1 MPEGRLSGSW
11 AFRRKSGRNGGN
23 ESNKTSETLDDR
35 ETPALPRR
43 MQNDKLTG
51 GLVRVWSLKNSG
63 VEGMVWGLG
72 AQEPLREEYPGN
84 SEGEEMAWTEE
95 LTQGCGLYREQF
107 GLLCFRLTVSC
118 KFISS
123 ELMIMLTSPPFLP
136 LKKKKKGVNTEVS

>member
-51 GLVRVWSLKNSG
+51 GLVRVWNLKNSG
-63 VEGMVWGLG
+63 VEGMVWG
-72 AQEPLREEYPGN
+72 
-84 SEGEEMAWTEE
+84 
-95 LTQGCGLYREQF
+95 
-107 GLLCFRLTVSC
+107 
-118 KFISS
+118 
-123 ELMIMLTSPPFLP
+123 
-136 LKKKKKGVNTEVS
+136 